1 MVEYQR
7 TEDKEQSLDLGGTM
21 GDQTLDVMVNEHYS
35 SDGLL
40 DRILTTARETGIA
53 LDEACSDDFSPVSEF
68 HIGGRKATIHL
79 ADMAQLSA
87 QDKVLD
93 IGSGLGGPART
104 LVEEFAVRVE
114 GIDLTHEFCLVANEL
129 TRITGL
135 SDRAVFSQGN
145 ALSLTGDSDNYDV
158 VWTQQ
163 SCMNIEDKHQMF
175 SEVYRVLKP
184 GGTFVFQEVF
194 AGDRE
199 GLISLPVPWARTPDM
214 SFLWS
219 ADAIRGSILDAG
231 FVEHIWKNVTN
242 QYLEEYRVTAEKT
255 RDSMQSPV
263 LGVHLLLGDEARLM
277 RKNVLDN
284 LSKGSISLY
293 QGVFKK

>member
-1 MVEYQR
+1 
-7 TEDKEQSLDLGGTM
+7 M

-68 HIGGRKATIHL
+68 HIGGRKATIQL

-114 GIDLTHEFCLVANEL
+114 GIDLTHEFCSVANEL

-145 ALSLTGDSDNYDV
+145 ALSLTGDSENYDV

-163 SCMNIEDKHQMF
+163 SCMNIEDKRRML
-175 SEVYRVLKP
+175 SEAYRVLKP
-184 GGTFVFQEVF
+184 GGTFIFQEVF

-199 GLISLPVPWARTPDM
+199 GAIRLPVPWARKSEM
-214 SFLWS
+214 SFLWP
-219 ADAIRGSILDAG
+219 AEAIRNSILEAG
-231 FVEHIWKNVTN
+231 FIENIWKNVTT

-255 RDSMQSPV
+255 RDSMQSST
-263 LGVHLLLGDEARLM
+263 LGVHLLLGNEAKLM
-277 RKNVLDN
+277 RKKVVDN
-284 LSKGSISLY
+284 LSKGLISVY

>member
-7 TEDKEQSLDLGGTM
+7 TEDKEQTLDLGGTM
-21 GDQTLDVMVNEHYS
+21 GDQALDVMVNEHYS

-40 DRILTTARETGIA
+40 DRILTTARRTGIA

-87 QDKVLD
+87 ADKVLD

-175 SEVYRVLKP
+175 SEAVSSAKTRWH
-184 GGTFVFQEVF
+184 FC
-194 AGDRE
+194 
-199 GLISLPVPWARTPDM
+199 ISG
-214 SFLWS
+214 S
-219 ADAIRGSILDAG
+219 IRGRSRGSDKSAG
-231 FVEHIWKNVTN
+231 ALGQNAGYEF
-242 QYLEEYRVTAEKT
+242 
-255 RDSMQSPV
+255 PV
-263 LGVHLLLGDEARLM
+263 VGGC
-277 RKNVLDN
+277 N
-284 LSKGSISLY
+284 
-293 QGVFKK
+293 